1 MAGHIYSGMQQ
12 HMRKK
17 GREESQSLMCKRRY
31 LVCIEEK
38 GETEL
43 RCKRL
48 CRRQKKEVHFPQ
60 LESCAVGIKKPPR
73 FMCNE

>member
-1 MAGHIYSGMQQ
+1 MECNNTRERKESG
-12 HMRKK
+12 
-17 GREESQSLMCKRRY
+17 ESQSLMLYKRRS

-48 CRRQKKEVHFPQ
+48 CRRQEKEVHFPQ
-60 LESCAVGIKKPPR
+60 LESCAVGIK
-73 FMCNE
+73 

>member
-1 MAGHIYSGMQQ
+1 
-12 HMRKK
+12 
-17 GREESQSLMCKRRY
+17 MCKRRY